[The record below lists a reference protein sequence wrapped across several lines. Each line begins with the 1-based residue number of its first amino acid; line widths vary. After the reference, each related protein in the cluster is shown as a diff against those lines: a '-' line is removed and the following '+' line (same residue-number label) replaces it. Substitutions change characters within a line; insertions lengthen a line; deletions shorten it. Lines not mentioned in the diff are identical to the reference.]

1 MRRTDL
7 IIDNMLVID
16 DNGMPKA
23 PGIRQLMDKDIKQ
36 LYTRDKTKDK
46 SNYIKDC
53 IVIYY
58 LGDPKSPAKQ
68 SGLSDAE
75 ALKMAIEQ
83 AGLPAN
89 YIPSALVLKIIKRYY
104 AQNIGEAGRVVEN
117 LLKTL
122 HNVNIAVDS
131 INALLNEKLRDRA
144 NLTIENVSTLLDL
157 VDKVTAK
164 ASEIPKTL
172 KSLNEAKENLMY
184 EKESEKAR
192 GGGAITSSMNAADY
206 V

>member
-1 MRRTDL
+1 MQRDRL
-7 IIDNMLVID
+7 IIDNLLLID
-16 DNGMPKA
+16 ENGMPEA
-23 PGIRQLMDKDIKQ
+23 PTIHQLIDKDVRE
-36 LYTRDKTKDK
+36 LYTRDKSKDK
-46 SNYIKDC
+46 SGYVKDC

-89 YIPSALVLKIIKRYY
+89 YIPNALVLKIIKRYY

-131 INALLNEKLRDRA
+131 INALLNEKLRDKA
-144 NLTIENVSTLLDL
+144 NLTVENVSDIMGLINQ
-157 VDKVTAK
+157 VSAK
-164 ASEIPKTL
+164 ASDLPKIL
-172 KSLNEAKENLMY
+172 KSLDEAKENLMY
-184 EKESEKAR
+184 EKETETAR
-192 GGGAITSSMNAADY
+192 GGMAVSSSMDASAY
-206 V
+206 

>member
-1 MRRTDL
+1 M
-7 IIDNMLVID
+7 IVID
-16 DNGMPKA
+16 DNGMPQA
-23 PGIRQLMDKDIKQ
+23 PDVRQLMDKDIRT
-36 LYTRDKTKDK
+36 LYQQDKSKDK
-46 SNYIKDC
+46 SQYIKDC

-58 LGDPKSPAKQ
+58 MGDPKSPAKQ

>member
-1 MRRTDL
+1 MQRDRL
-7 IIDNMLVID
+7 IIDNLLLID
-16 DNGMPKA
+16 ENGMPEA
-23 PGIRQLMDKDIKQ
+23 PTIRQLIDKDVRE
-36 LYTRDKTKDK
+36 LYTRDKSKDK
-46 SNYIKDC
+46 SGYVKDC

-83 AGLPAN
+83 AGLPSN

-104 AQNIGEAGRVVEN
+104 AQNIGEAGKVVEN

-122 HNVNIAVDS
+122 HNVNIAIDS

-157 VDKVTAK
+157 VDKVTDK
-164 ASEIPKTL
+164 TSEIPKTL

>member
-1 MRRTDL
+1 MNNKML
-7 IIDNMLVID
+7 IDSLIVID
-16 DNGMPKA
+16 DNGMPK
-23 PGIRQLMDKDIKQ
+23 PPTVRQLIDKDIRE
-36 LYTRDKTKDK
+36 LYTRDKTPDK
-46 SNYIKDC
+46 KNYIAEA

-58 LGDPKSPAKQ
+58 LGDPKSPARQ
-68 SGLSDAE
+68 AGLSDPE

>member
-1 MRRTDL
+1 MQRDRL
-7 IIDNMLVID
+7 IIDNLLLID
-16 DNGMPKA
+16 ENGMPEA
-23 PGIRQLMDKDIKQ
+23 PTIRQLIDKDVRE
-36 LYTRDKTKDK
+36 LYTRDKSKDK
-46 SNYIKDC
+46 SGYVKDC

-104 AQNIGEAGRVVEN
+104 AANIGEAGRVVEN

-122 HNVNIAVDS
+122 HNVNIAIDA
-131 INALLNEKLRDRA
+131 INMLLNEKLRDKA
-144 NLTIENVSTLLDL
+144 NLTVENVSDIMGLINQ
-157 VDKVTAK
+157 VSAK
-164 ASEIPKTL
+164 ASDLPKIL
-172 KSLNEAKENLMY
+172 KSLDEAKENLMY
-184 EKESEKAR
+184 EKETETAR
-192 GGGAITSSMNAADY
+192 GGMAVSSSMDASAY
-206 V
+206 